1 MKQIRHHRGIVPTQ
15 SHPISATGTRGWL
28 MSRIAGPL
36 LRDDAASARMPAA
49 LASRS
54 APLQRA
60 GPFDPA
66 PAHERDPGFAG
77 IVVTGLLV
85 VYPALAIVAA
95 VIVGLKL
102 SGAGA

>member
-1 MKQIRHHRGIVPTQ
+1 
-15 SHPISATGTRGWL
+15 
-28 MSRIAGPL
+28 MSRIAGPIL
-36 LRDDAASARMPAA
+36 HDGASARMPAA

-54 APLQRA
+54 DPLQRV

>member
-1 MKQIRHHRGIVPTQ
+1 V
-15 SHPISATGTRGWL
+15 
-28 MSRIAGPL
+28 
-36 LRDDAASARMPAA
+36 
-49 LASRS
+49 
-54 APLQRA
+54 